1 MRKNDVSP
9 PHHSFFHCFS
19 IDMVECVFWINTIFS
34 RVLFFLNDISFTFLS
49 QSINIE
55 RGYFDR
61 CICSRIHLK
70 VRKEGLKRRD
80 RRVLYVGVPLTLV
93 LKSKYFCVVEFKWNE
108 GVSGGAIPSAHLF
121 VLHSDIL
128 MLRFQFFK
136 LWGVIINMRLL

>member
-1 MRKNDVSP
+1 MRNNDVSP

-19 IDMVECVFWINTIFS
+19 IDMVECVCCITTIFS

-93 LKSKYFCVVEFKWNE
+93 LKCKCVCVVEFKWYQA
-108 GVSGGAIPSAHLF
+108 VSGGAIQSAHLF
-121 VLHSDIL
+121 VLHSDII
-128 MLRFQFFK
+128 MLRFQFFSYEG
-136 LWGVIINMRLL
+136 W